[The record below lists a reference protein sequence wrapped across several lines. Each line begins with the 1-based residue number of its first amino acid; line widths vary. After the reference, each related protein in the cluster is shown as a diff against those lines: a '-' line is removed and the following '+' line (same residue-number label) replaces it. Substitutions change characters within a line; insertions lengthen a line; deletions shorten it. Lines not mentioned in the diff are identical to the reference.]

1 MGLARP
7 DLRPDPSL
15 SRAEM
20 EGLQRDIAA
29 AATFED
35 DHGPDPA
42 AVAVEEATSLADG
55 LPPARDGAQERLGT
69 GDEGSADTTPD
80 PDGPTVVGVDQAFLT
95 DRDGDRPDAAVS
107 AAVAFR
113 DGTVVEYAHATTPL
127 SIPYVPGLLAFR
139 EGEPILAALDAL
151 DAAPDLLVCDGSG
164 RIHFREA
171 GLATHVGVLRGR
183 PERRRREKSPL
194 RRARRV
200 DERAPGRLA
209 DAGPRRRR
217 GDDRRAGDRHRP
229 RVPVAPV
236 PEQQAGEP
244 AVRQPGPPRV
254 GGDRGRVRRGALRGV
269 QAPRADAARGRVRR
283 YGEAGRGL
291 RRGRRRRARGA
302 SARRRFRA
310 TDCHRQAVFRRSTA
324 NANAW
329 ETTTR
334 KVRCP
339 PRSSGR

>member
-35 DHGPDPA
+35 DHGLDPA

-113 DGTVVEYAHATTPL
+113 AGTVVEYASATTPL

-171 GLATHVGVLRGR
+171 GLATHVGVLRDAPSVGVAKSLLCGEPDESTSER
-183 PERRRREKSPL
+183 PEGWRTPVRADDAVTTAEPGTVIGHAFQSRQYPNSKRVNPLYVSPGH
-194 RRARRV
+194 RV
-200 DERAPGRLA
+200 SAETAVEFVAALCAGYKLPEPTRLA
-209 DAGPRRRR
+209 DAY
-217 GDDRRAGDRHRP
+217 
-229 RVPVAPV
+229 
-236 PEQQAGEP
+236 
-244 AVRQPGPPRV
+244 
-254 GGDRGRVRRGALRGV
+254 
-269 QAPRADAARGRVRR
+269 ADTVKRDA
-283 YGEAGRGL
+283 
-291 RRGRRRRARGA
+291 
-302 SARRRFRA
+302 
-310 TDCHRQAVFRRSTA
+310 D
-324 NANAW
+324 
-329 ETTTR
+329 
-334 KVRCP
+334 
-339 PRSSGR
+339 

>member
-35 DHGPDPA
+35 DHGLDPP

-113 DGTVVEYAHATTPL
+113 AGTVVEYASATTPL

-139 EGEPILAALDAL
+139 EGGPILAALGAL

-171 GLATHVGVLRGR
+171 GLATHVGVLRDTPSVGVAKSLLCGEPDESTSER
-183 PERRRREKSPL
+183 PEGWRTPVRADDAVTTAEPGTVIGHAFQSRQYPNSGRVNPLYVSPGH
-194 RRARRV
+194 RV
-200 DERAPGRLA
+200 SAETAVEFVAALCAGYKLPEPTRLA
-209 DAGPRRRR
+209 DAY
-217 GDDRRAGDRHRP
+217 
-229 RVPVAPV
+229 
-236 PEQQAGEP
+236 
-244 AVRQPGPPRV
+244 
-254 GGDRGRVRRGALRGV
+254 
-269 QAPRADAARGRVRR
+269 ADTVKRDA
-283 YGEAGRGL
+283 
-291 RRGRRRRARGA
+291 
-302 SARRRFRA
+302 
-310 TDCHRQAVFRRSTA
+310 D
-324 NANAW
+324 
-329 ETTTR
+329 
-334 KVRCP
+334 
-339 PRSSGR
+339 